1 MAIKLLLVD
10 DHKLM
15 REGLAGLLAKKG
27 FEVIGEA
34 DTGHAAVKLAR
45 TLQPDV
51 ILMDISMPDLNGVE
65 AARQIR
71 DENPEINIIALSMY
85 SDKRFI
91 AKMLAAGA
99 KAYLRKNCTSQELSL
114 AIRTVAGGHMYLN
127 TKIAGLLVEDFL
139 KHTRDGR
146 SPDAPPL
153 TIKESEVLQLIAEGK
168 ATKEIAAHLSI
179 SVKTAEKHRQ
189 NIMDKLGVHS
199 IADLTK
205 YALREGM
212 ISLDE

>member
-1 MAIKLLLVD
+1 MAIKILLVD

-15 REGLAGLLAKKG
+15 REGLAALLVKKG

-34 DTGHAAVKLAR
+34 DTGHAAVKLVR
-45 TLQPDV
+45 KLQPDV

-65 AARQIR
+65 ATRQIR
-71 DENPEINIIALSMY
+71 DENPQIKIIALSMH

-91 AKMLAAGA
+91 AKMLAVGA
-99 KAYLRKNCTSQELSL
+99 KAYLRKNCSSQELSH
-114 AIRTVAGGHMYLN
+114 AIHTVADGHMYLN

-139 KHTRDGR
+139 KHSREGGDLN
-146 SPDAPPL
+146 APVL

-168 ATKEIAAHLSI
+168 ATKEIASHLDI

-189 NIMDKLGVHS
+189 NLMDKLGVHS